1 MDWIQ
6 THSGKAFY
14 PFQPRPED
22 IDIEDI
28 AHALAHQCRFGGHVS
43 KFYSVAQHCVL
54 LARVLQ
60 AQGFDRMTI
69 FAGLMH
75 DATEA
80 YLVDLPR
87 PVKNMLP
94 SYRDAENR
102 LAAAIAEKFG
112 LPPVEP
118 AIVKEYDTRILRNE
132 AEVLLGEAVDGWWD
146 HIVPLPIQRIEPWE
160 PRTAKAFFRDWF
172 KWCAEEYE

>member
-1 MDWIQ
+1 MNWIQ
-6 THSGKAFY
+6 TYTGRAVY
-14 PFQPRPED
+14 PFAPHPKD

-28 AHALAHQCRFGGHVS
+28 AHALAHQCRYAGHVR

-54 LARVLQ
+54 IARALK
-60 AQGFDRMTI
+60 AASYDRRTI
-69 FAGLMH
+69 AAGLMH

-94 SYRDAENR
+94 GYKDAEVR
-102 LAAAIAEKFG
+102 LAAVIAEKFG

-118 AIVKEYDTRILRNE
+118 AVVKEYDMRILRNE
-132 AEVLLGEAVDGWWD
+132 AEALLGDAVGGWW
-146 HIVPLPIQRIEPWE
+146 HAIEPLPIPTVVPWE
-160 PRTAKAFFRDWF
+160 PPAAKKAFLGWNWDYV
-172 KWCAEEYE
+172 A

>member
-14 PFQPRPED
+14 PFAPRPDD

-54 LARVLQ
+54 IARVLH
-60 AQGFDRMTI
+60 AQGFDKRTI
-69 FAGLMH
+69 LAGLLH

-80 YLVDLPR
+80 YLVDLPS

-94 SYRDAENR
+94 GYRDAENR
-102 LAAAIAEKFG
+102 LAAVIAEKFD

-118 AIVKEYDTRILRNE
+118 ELP
-132 AEVLLGEAVDGWWD
+132 
-146 HIVPLPIQRIEPWE
+146 PLE
-160 PRTAKAFFRDWF
+160 
-172 KWCAEEYE
+172 

>member
-1 MDWIQ
+1 MSFIQ
-6 THSGKAFY
+6 THTGKAFY

-28 AHALAHQCRFGGHVS
+28 AHALAHQCRYGGHTV

-54 LARVLQ
+54 ITRALHA
-60 AQGFDRMTI
+60 AGFDRLTI

-80 YLVDLPR
+80 YLVDLPS

-94 SYRDAENR
+94 GYRDAEVR
-102 LAAAIAEKFG
+102 LGAVIAEKFG

-118 AIVKEYDTRILRNE
+118 KIVKEYDTRILRNE
-132 AEVLLGEAVDGWWD
+132 AEVLLGDAVDGWWN
-146 HIVPLPIQRIEPWE
+146 HIDRLPIPPIEAWE
-160 PRTAKAFFRDWF
+160 PRVAKAFFRDWF